1 MPSTCEGCEGLVELR
16 FCAVVTFWP
25 PMYIGYSRPNSEA
38 ILFSASSM
46 ALRFS
51 GFEKST
57 KGSLVNSERWILA
70 SAVATAYFLLEGQTS
85 DCTASA
91 EGTTRIWPQEFDRNR
106 L

>member
-1 MPSTCEGCEGLVELR
+1 MR
-16 FCAVVTFWP
+16 FAVVMTFWP

-38 ILFSASSM
+38 TFLSASSM

-70 SAVATAYFLLEGQTS
+70 SAVATAHFLLEGQTS

-91 EGTTRIWPQEFDRNR
+91 EVATRIWPQEFGGQAGHVLTMGEAD
-106 L
+106 

>member
-38 ILFSASSM
+38 TFFSASSM

-70 SAVATAYFLLEGQTS
+70 SAVATADSSSTGKEQIVLRAPNARQGFG
-85 DCTASA
+85 
-91 EGTTRIWPQEFDRNR
+91 P
-106 L
+106 